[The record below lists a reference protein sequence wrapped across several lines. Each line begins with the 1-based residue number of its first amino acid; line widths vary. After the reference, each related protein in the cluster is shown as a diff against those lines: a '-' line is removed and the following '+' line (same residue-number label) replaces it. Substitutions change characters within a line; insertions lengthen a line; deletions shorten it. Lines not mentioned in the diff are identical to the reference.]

1 MIGDVTDVENRIA
14 DVEKKIANTSDQDE
28 IASLGTLKT
37 SLENEQQ
44 LRVSIMNEA
53 FGRGL
58 TMVNKC
64 EATLNVAVAELWA
77 KYNRLQMTQDRLSDE
92 KTDTEEKLSNNEDM
106 DIADAVIGLTQADNL
121 YQASLSATAK
131 ILGNS
136 LLDYI

>member
-1 MIGDVTDVENRIA
+1 
-14 DVEKKIANTSDQDE
+14 
-28 IASLGTLKT
+28 
-37 SLENEQQ
+37 
-44 LRVSIMNEA
+44 
-53 FGRGL
+53 
-58 TMVNKC
+58 
-64 EATLNVAVAELWA
+64 
-77 KYNRLQMTQDRLSDE
+77 MTQDRRADE

>member
-1 MIGDVTDVENRIA
+1 M
-14 DVEKKIANTSDQDE
+14 
-28 IASLGTLKT
+28 
-37 SLENEQQ
+37 
-44 LRVSIMNEA
+44 
-53 FGRGL
+53 
-58 TMVNKC
+58 
-64 EATLNVAVAELWA
+64 
-77 KYNRLQMTQDRLSDE
+77 QMTQDRLSDE

>member
-1 MIGDVTDVENRIA
+1 
-14 DVEKKIANTSDQDE
+14 
-28 IASLGTLKT
+28 
-37 SLENEQQ
+37 
-44 LRVSIMNEA
+44 
-53 FGRGL
+53 
-58 TMVNKC
+58 
-64 EATLNVAVAELWA
+64 
-77 KYNRLQMTQDRLSDE
+77 MTQDRLSDE